1 MYKIM
6 TLVRD
11 GTKPL
16 WTPYMAVKE
25 VVLTPPVTEPDTG
38 SVIAPA
44 VTESKP
50 VEYEVET
57 LEELEET
64 VKELIA
70 TVPSKQIKVVED
82 LTYTIDILFTV

>member
-16 WTPYMAVKE
+16 WTPYMTVKE
-25 VVLTPPVTEPDTG
+25 VVITPPVTDPDTG

-44 VTESKP
+44 VTEFKT
-50 VEYEVET
+50 VEYEAET
-57 LEELEET
+57 LDELEEA